1 MAKKMQARTVISMC
15 KGMQLAN
22 KLRMFVGML
31 RKLKRFCLKL
41 GLQDLLAHP
50 EMMFD
55 LSNLSQ
61 NKIVESRI
69 TVARGKR
76 HCMIYV

>member
-1 MAKKMQARTVISMC
+1 MAKKMQARPVMRMC

-31 RKLKRFCLKL
+31 RKRKRFGVKL

-55 LSNLSQ
+55 LSSLSQ

-69 TVARGKR
+69 TVVPVAKG
-76 HCMIYV
+76 IA